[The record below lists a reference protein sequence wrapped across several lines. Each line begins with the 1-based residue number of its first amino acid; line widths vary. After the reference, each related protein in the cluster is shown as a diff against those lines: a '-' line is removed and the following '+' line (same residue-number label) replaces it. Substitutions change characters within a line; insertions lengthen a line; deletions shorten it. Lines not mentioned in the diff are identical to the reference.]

1 MFNIGPTEV
10 LVILAIALLV
20 VGPKRLPE
28 LGKTVGKSMREFRRA
43 QEELKSSFDLSA
55 MDEPATKPAAAK
67 PAAEP
72 PRPAGETVKRTGP
85 DPSEPAAEPPAEPV
99 TPAEDASPDQ
109 DPTEAQ

>member
-55 MDEPATKPAAAK
+55 MDEPA
-67 PAAEP
+67 AEP